1 MLQLHG
7 IPVPVT
13 ALPRV
18 PTDSSSLRSSG
29 VSGPAPAHSPGPLPN
44 RHQVNVQFMSSTGSR
59 RIYARNG
66 GSGTVA
72 SVHQFELDD
81 MASSMEA
88 DDYALQSTL
97 GEMEAAVGIILQE
110 IGEDIDRPVCVALH
124 ETLINPCFLELSCLL
139 KKECLSL
146 FVRYVQMLSSHKAR
160 FKQQL
165 LLTAWVLL

>member
-7 IPVPVT
+7 IPVPAT

-18 PTDSSSLRSSG
+18 PTDSSSLQSSAL
-29 VSGPAPAHSPGPLPN
+29 SSPATAQPPGPMPN
-44 RHQVNVQFMSSTGSR
+44 RHHVNMQFMSSTGSR

-88 DDYALQSTL
+88 DDYALQNTV
-97 GEMEAAVGIILQE
+97 GEMEAAVGVILQE
-110 IGEDIDRPVCVALH
+110 IGEDIDRLVSDL
-124 ETLINPCFLELSCLL
+124 CFLGI
-139 KKECLSL
+139 
-146 FVRYVQMLSSHKAR
+146 
-160 FKQQL
+160 
-165 LLTAWVLL
+165 LTSACHHEHPCYWR